1 MHLRRRRTISR
12 AHRRKSLTVIGLA
25 LTVATAPAVSASAS
39 ATHVAAGP
47 ADCAASFDPYQYSQA
62 ADNACGYATFSRL
75 APADLAGGGATVQ
88 YNVHNTIVRTF
99 VPPAG
104 FRPETASDA
113 QLAEYGF
120 PPRPTDSA
128 SLAAWQDEMSK
139 WRGSAP
145 PPPFLAE
152 ANVSADTEYAP
163 NWAGYVIESLPQD
176 ITIFSHAEG
185 WYVEPSLGSS
195 RCSSNSEVTWA
206 GLGGWN
212 TSGGLAQNG
221 SAINLPG
228 VGAHQAWWEIVPGYN
243 VIPIN
248 FQAHAGYL
256 FDASTRSLGTGYRF
270 WFFDYYTDMSDAF
283 DVSSAVANTNSAEV
297 VIERPKIGTSL
308 SNLSNFGTLTVSES
322 QANGNNFDSYSPNN
336 NSLGW
341 RHGIH
346 MLNTD
351 TGDDLADPSSIS
363 SPGTFTVTQKNCN

>member
-1 MHLRRRRTISR
+1 MT
-12 AHRRKSLTVIGLA
+12 
-25 LTVATAPAVSASAS
+25 PAAASAS
-39 ATHVAAGP
+39 TAHVAAGP
-47 ADCAASFDPYQYSQA
+47 ADCNSSFDPYQYSQTA
-62 ADNACGYATFSRL
+62 VDACGYTTFSRL
-75 APADLAGGGATVQ
+75 STAALTGGGSTVQ
-88 YNVHNTIVRTF
+88 YNVHGATVRTF

-120 PPRPTDSA
+120 PPRPADST
-128 SLAAWQDEMSK
+128 SLAAWQAEMSR

-152 ANVSADTEYAP
+152 SNTSADTEYSP

-176 ITIFSHAEG
+176 ITIFNHAEG
-185 WYVEPSLGSS
+185 WYVEPSLSSS
-195 RCSSNSEVTWA
+195 RCSSNSVVTWA

-221 SAINLPG
+221 SGINVPG
-228 VGAHQAWWEIVPGYN
+228 LGAHQAWWEIVPGYAI
-243 VIPIN
+243 VPVN
-248 FQAHAGYL
+248 FHAHAGYL

-270 WFFDYYTDMSDAF
+270 WFFDYYTDTSDAF
-283 DVSSAVANTNSAEV
+283 DVSSTVSNTNSAEV
-297 VIERPKIGTSL
+297 VIERPKIGSSF

-346 MLNTD
+346 MVSGT

-363 SPGTFTVTQKNCN
+363 SPGTFTVKQNNCN

>member
-1 MHLRRRRTISR
+1 MHPRRRRPSLQ
-12 AHRRKSLTVIGLA
+12 AHRRRSLMVIGLA
-25 LTVATAPAVSASAS
+25 AVLAMTPVVASAS
-39 ATHVAAGP
+39 TTHAAVGP
-47 ADCAASFDPYQYSQA
+47 ADCNSSFDPYQYSQA
-62 ADNACGYATFSRL
+62 AVSACGYATFSRL
-75 APADLAGGGATVQ
+75 STAALTDGGSTVQ
-88 YNVHNTIVRTF
+88 YNVHGAIVRTF

-113 QLAEYGF
+113 QLDEYGF
-120 PPRPTDSA
+120 PPRPTDST
-128 SLAAWQDEMSK
+128 SLAAWQAEMSR
-139 WRGSAP
+139 WQGSAP

-152 ANVSADTEYAP
+152 ANVSADTEYSP

-176 ITIFSHAEG
+176 ITIFNHAEG

-195 RCSSNSEVTWA
+195 RCSSNSVVTWA

-221 SAINLPG
+221 SGINVPG
-228 VGAHQAWWEIVPGYN
+228 LGAHQAWWEIVPGYN
-243 VIPIN
+243 IVPAN
-248 FQAHAGYL
+248 FHAHAGYL

-270 WFFDYYTDMSDAF
+270 WFFDYYTNTSDAF
-283 DVSSAVANTNSAEV
+283 DVSSTVSNTNSAEV
-297 VIERPKIGTSL
+297 IVERPKIGNSF

-346 MLNTD
+346 MVSNT

-363 SPGTFTVTQKNCN
+363 RPGTFTVKQNNCN